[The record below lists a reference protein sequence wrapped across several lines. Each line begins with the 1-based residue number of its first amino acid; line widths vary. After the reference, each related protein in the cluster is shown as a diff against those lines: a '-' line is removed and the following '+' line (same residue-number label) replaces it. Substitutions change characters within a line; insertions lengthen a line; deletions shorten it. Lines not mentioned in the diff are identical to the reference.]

1 MPCSATTSERA
12 LDIYPRVGD
21 LWAMSVC
28 LDHLGDIRQADGN
41 LREAREAWEQAL
53 RILEDLR
60 HPQADQVKSKLAA
73 GQAVRP

>member
-1 MPCSATTSERA
+1 MPSAPSPWPGPPVTAR
-12 LDIYPRVGD
+12 
-21 LWAMSVC
+21 
-28 LDHLGDIRQADGN
+28 IRQADGN
-41 LREAREAWEQAL
+41 LREAREAWERAL